1 MGATIVASDTPP
13 VREVMTHG
21 ETAMLVDFH
30 DHEALA
36 RQVVDVLSAPGD
48 FAHLGRN
55 ARARMVDQ
63 YDFTTRCLPAHLR
76 RINSLVPAGRAI
88 ALPG

>member
-1 MGATIVASDTPP
+1 MGATIVASDTAP

-21 ETAMLVDFH
+21 QTAMLVDFH

-36 RQVVDVLSAPGD
+36 RQVVDVLAAPDD

-55 ARARMVDQ
+55 ARAQMIAL
-63 YDFTTRCLPAHLR
+63 YDFTTRCLPAHLA
-76 RINSLVPAGRAI
+76 RINSLVPRDKAI
-88 ALPG
+88 DLPG

>member
-21 ETAMLVDFH
+21 QTAMLVDFH
-30 DHEALA
+30 DHDALA
-36 RQVVDVLSAPGD
+36 RQVIDVLDAPGD

-55 ARARMVDQ
+55 ARAHMIDR
-63 YDFTTRCLPAHLR
+63 YDFSTRCLPDHIA
-76 RINSLVPAGRAI
+76 RINSLVPKARTI
-88 ALPG
+88 PLPG